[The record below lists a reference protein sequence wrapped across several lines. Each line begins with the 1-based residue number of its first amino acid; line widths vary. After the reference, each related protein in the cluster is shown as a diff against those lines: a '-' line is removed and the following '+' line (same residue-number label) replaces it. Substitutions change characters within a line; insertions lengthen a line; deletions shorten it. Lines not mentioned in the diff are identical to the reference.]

1 MIAWGCN
8 INRCVT
14 SLCAPSHSILPIT
27 FEINI
32 SPFFQRQIYPHK
44 KETIKENARRKKNRE
59 RESVRRGGQAS
70 ASRKRPA
77 EPRLRFCRRRPDS
90 DGEGRA
96 RRKAP
101 GSGKWPDVEERTK
114 RKDGKE
120 GKRENEGGGVER
132 NISEDKLTKT
142 KIN

>member
-1 MIAWGCN
+1 M
-8 INRCVT
+8 
-14 SLCAPSHSILPIT
+14 
-27 FEINI
+27 
-32 SPFFQRQIYPHK
+32 
-44 KETIKENARRKKNRE
+44 
-59 RESVRRGGQAS
+59 RRGGQAS

-120 GKRENEGGGVER
+120 GKRENEGGGGVER